1 MATGLRLRLRTALDT
16 ALGDIAIHM
25 DGFELNKIAGAV
37 LTAMLVIASG
47 KTVIDIALHKHK
59 PEKAGWALPITEVKA
74 KAAEPEVPF
83 EAKAVLALLP
93 KASAEN
99 GRDVFKKC
107 LACHT
112 PDKGGRNLVGPN
124 LWGVVGR
131 KIAQVPGFNY
141 SDGMKSH
148 PGEWTWGELAKYLHS
163 PAQTVPGNRMQFPGV
178 KDNADLAD
186 LLAYVRTLSD
196 TPPPLPQ

>member
-1 MATGLRLRLRTALDT
+1 MGRVALVA

-25 DGFELNKIAGAV
+25 DGFEINKIAGAV

-47 KTVIDIALHKHK
+47 KTVMDIAMQKHK
-59 PEKAGWALPITEVKA
+59 PEKAGWALPVTEIKA
-74 KAAEPEVPF
+74 KSAEPEVPF
-83 EAKAVLALLP
+83 DAKAVLALLP

-99 GRDVFKKC
+99 GRDGFKKC

-124 LWGVVGR
+124 LWGVLGR
-131 KIAQVPGFNY
+131 KIAQAPGFNY
-141 SDGMKSH
+141 SDGMKAH
-148 PGEWTWGELAKYLHS
+148 PGEWTWEELAKYLHS
-163 PAQTVPGNRMQFPGV
+163 PVQTVPGNRMQFPGV

-186 LLAYVRTLSD
+186 LLAYIRTLSD
-196 TPPPLPQ
+196 TPAPLPQ

>member
-1 MATGLRLRLRTALDT
+1 
-16 ALGDIAIHM
+16 M
-25 DGFELNKIAGAV
+25 DGFEINKIAGAV
-37 LTAMLVIASG
+37 LAAMLLIASG
-47 KTVIDIALHKHK
+47 KTVMDIGLHKHK

-83 EAKAVLALLP
+83 DAKAVLALLP
-93 KASAEN
+93 KASADN
-99 GRDVFKKC
+99 GLDTFKKC

-131 KIAQVPGFNY
+131 KIAQAPGFNY
-141 SDGMKSH
+141 SDAMKGH
-148 PGEWTWGELAKYLHS
+148 PGEWTWEELAKYLHS
-163 PAQTVPGNRMQFPGV
+163 PTQTVPGNRMQFPGV

-186 LLAYVRTLSD
+186 LLVYLRKLSD

>member
-1 MATGLRLRLRTALDT
+1 VALVS

-25 DGFELNKIAGAV
+25 DGFEINKIAGAV

-47 KTVIDIALHKHK
+47 KTVMDIAMQKHK
-59 PEKAGWALPITEVKA
+59 PEKAGWALPVAEIKP
-74 KAAEPEVPF
+74 KSAEPEVPF
-83 EAKAVLALLP
+83 DAKAVLALLP

-99 GRDVFKKC
+99 GRDGFKKC

-124 LWGVVGR
+124 LWGVLGR
-131 KIAQVPGFNY
+131 KIAQTPGFNY
-141 SDGMKSH
+141 SDGMKAH
-148 PGEWTWGELAKYLHS
+148 PGEWTWEELAKYLHS
-163 PAQTVPGNRMQFPGV
+163 PVQTVPGNRMQFPGV

-186 LLAYVRTLSD
+186 LLAYIRTLSD
-196 TPPPLPQ
+196 TPAPLPQ

>member
-1 MATGLRLRLRTALDT
+1 MALFA

-25 DGFELNKIAGAV
+25 DGFEINKIAGAV

-47 KTVIDIALHKHK
+47 KTVMDITMQKHK
-59 PEKAGWALPITEVKA
+59 PEKAGWALPVTEIKG
-74 KAAEPEVPF
+74 KSAEPEVPF
-83 EAKAVLALLP
+83 DAKAVLALLP

-99 GRDVFKKC
+99 GRDGFKKC

-131 KIAQVPGFNY
+131 KIAQTPGFNY
-141 SDGMKSH
+141 SDGMKAH
-148 PGEWTWGELAKYLHS
+148 PGEWTWEELAKYLHS
-163 PAQTVPGNRMQFPGV
+163 PVQTVPGNRMQFPGV
-178 KDNADLAD
+178 KDSADLAD
-186 LLAYVRTLSD
+186 LLAYIRTLSD
-196 TPPPLPQ
+196 IPAPLPQ

>member
-1 MATGLRLRLRTALDT
+1 MRLRSPTALVT

-47 KTVIDIALHKHK
+47 KTVMDIALHKHK

-74 KAAEPEVPF
+74 KPAEPEVPF
-83 EAKAVLALLP
+83 DAKAVLALLP

-99 GRDVFKKC
+99 GRDGFKKC

-124 LWGVVGR
+124 LWGVIGR
-131 KIAQVPGFNY
+131 KIAQAPGFNY
-141 SDGMKSH
+141 SDGMKNH
-148 PGEWTWGELAKYLHS
+148 PGEWTWEELAKYLHS
-163 PAQTVPGNRMQFPGV
+163 PVQTVPGNRMQFPGV

-186 LLAYVRTLSD
+186 LLAYIRTLSD
-196 TPPPLPQ
+196 TPAPLPQ